1 MHHLSAGGGQT
12 KEEGSKEDVLNDLL
26 ACIFTY
32 SKRQAQKAVAD
43 IIDGTTTTTEQEQA
57 QAGTQAYVRFLLTL
71 QNCIFCSVINARQ
84 QQQKDAS
91 AEASGLLN
99 EATLS
104 AYVVQALAHCE
115 DLVAHVSGLVPALM
129 PAPQGESAAAG
140 LPPLVGKVMGLLLND
155 SALALLPAL
164 ASSLLLLLN
173 SSSSSSS
180 STSTEEGAPPLLG
193 GESGEALVQQLLGFL
208 QRSSALQKQL
218 GVETDSALNI
228 TQKLFTVFT
237 TQHQYRLGPTLSP
250 LPRENVWAH
259 GGGHAPR

>member
-173 SSSSSSS
+173 SSSSS
-180 STSTEEGAPPLLG
+180 TSTEEGAPPLLG

-208 QRSSALQKQL
+208 QRSSDLQKQL

-228 TQKLFTVFT
+228 TQKRFTVFT
-237 TQHQYRLGPTLSP
+237 TQHQYRLGHPLSSRKHVICWCWWW
-250 LPRENVWAH
+250 PRA
-259 GGGHAPR
+259 R